1 MSGFFLKIGSA
12 STKLIFPFLF
22 AFSTIIMNFYINN
35 IVKDM
40 KNSTMK
46 NISIAIGE
54 MATIIVPK
62 IKSLFTKKTENL
74 SNRNSIIKKKKCLH
88 FFLLFLFFI
97 IYTICIVVSQILSTQ
112 INKQSTE
119 SHHRNGFY
127 SGESIEAL
135 FMTILSI
142 FLLKYKYF
150 IHHKISLLLFIL
162 LSISIDFIL
171 NNFIF
176 ILNVDTNTVIYYL
189 ISYLIMLSFDSISL
203 TYQKYMI
210 DVLYYSPYIVFFALG
225 LYLFLFNI
233 YTSLQ
238 SFISGTKIFDMF
250 FPDNKVKPIL
260 LISLGYIVIRFIY
273 YIFMIF
279 TIFYFT
285 PNHLLIS
292 LELAKILNLF
302 ISNESKSK
310 YYAIIPIFFQFFSL
324 LIFLEVIEL
333 NFCGLNSNTRF
344 NITKREIEEMKE
356 EETRDSLVE
365 IEPGYLVDKNQIYE
379 FEDIN
384 DKNND
389 NNGENNK

>member
-1 MSGFFLKIGSA
+1 
-12 STKLIFPFLF
+12 
-22 AFSTIIMNFYINN
+22 
-35 IVKDM
+35 
-40 KNSTMK
+40 
-46 NISIAIGE
+46 
-54 MATIIVPK
+54 
-62 IKSLFTKKTENL
+62 
-74 SNRNSIIKKKKCLH
+74 
-88 FFLLFLFFI
+88 
-97 IYTICIVVSQILSTQ
+97 
-112 INKQSTE
+112 
-119 SHHRNGFY
+119 
-127 SGESIEAL
+127 
-135 FMTILSI
+135 
-142 FLLKYKYF
+142 
-150 IHHKISLLLFIL
+150 
-162 LSISIDFIL
+162 
-171 NNFIF
+171 
-176 ILNVDTNTVIYYL
+176 
-189 ISYLIMLSFDSISL
+189 
-203 TYQKYMI
+203 
-210 DVLYYSPYIVFFALG
+210 
-225 LYLFLFNI
+225 
-233 YTSLQ
+233 
-238 SFISGTKIFDMF
+238 
-250 FPDNKVKPIL
+250 
-260 LISLGYIVIRFIY
+260 
-273 YIFMIF
+273 MIF